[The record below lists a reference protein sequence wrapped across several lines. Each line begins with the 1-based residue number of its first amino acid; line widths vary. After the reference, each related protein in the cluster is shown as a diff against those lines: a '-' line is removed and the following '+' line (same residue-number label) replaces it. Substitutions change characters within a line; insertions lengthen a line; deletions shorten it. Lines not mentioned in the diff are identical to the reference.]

1 MKKNM
6 KIVAALMAIG
16 LVSPMAYA
24 TNGDTMM
31 AVGTENT
38 ALGGTGV
45 AHFTGA
51 ESVFAN
57 PAMLA
62 KSKGDQLNVGIV
74 VFMPTVTNTGVIGL
88 SPTPP
93 NMFATSTAA
102 ATSDAKVSYIPDI
115 SYSSRMSDKLTWGV
129 AMAGIAGMGVD
140 YTNSPTTA
148 NGGAQ
153 TYFKAR
159 TSLSILNI
167 VPTIAYNDGDY
178 GIGFSPVMQYGSLA
192 ISFNAVNPA
201 HDKDTSTGYGY
212 SLGGYYNIMPSLTV
226 AANLQSMI
234 AHSYGTQLST
244 AGAAFGQG
252 NAGSPGTTAIA
263 DNLDQP
269 AEMKAG
275 VAYTFAQNYTV
286 TADYKNIQWSSAK
299 GYKEFGWKDQNIVAV
314 GVKYAG
320 TGYWVGLGYNSAD
333 NPIKPYANGVLTPSG
348 QNGGVVN
355 MFNNLMF
362 PATIQSSMTL
372 GGGYSISKATDIDF
386 AYVSSPE
393 VKTTVDISDAAA
405 SAPGTVSNTTTH
417 SQQSFSVSMRF
428 KF

>member
-6 KIVAALMAIG
+6 KIVAALISIG

-51 ESVFAN
+51 ESTFAN

-62 KSKGDQLNVGIV
+62 QSKGDELNVGIV

-93 NMFATSTAA
+93 NMFATSTSA
-102 ATSDAKVSYIPDI
+102 ATSDAKVNYIPDV
-115 SYSSRMSDKLTWGV
+115 SYSSRFSDSLTWGV

-153 TYFKAR
+153 SYFKAR
-159 TSLSILNI
+159 TTLNILNI
-167 VPTIAYNDGDY
+167 VPTIAYNNKDY
-178 GIGFSPVMQYGSLA
+178 GIGFSPVMQYGALG

-201 HDKDTSTGYGY
+201 HNKDTSTGYGY
-212 SLGGYYNIMPSLTV
+212 SLGGFYNIMPSLTV
-226 AANLQSMI
+226 AAAIQSSI

-252 NAGSPGTTAIA
+252 NSGSPGTTAIA

-275 VAYTFAQNYTV
+275 VAYTTGAYTL
-286 TADYKNIQWSSAK
+286 TADYKSIQWASAK
-299 GYKEFGWKDQNIVAV
+299 GYKEFGWKNQAIMAV
-314 GVKYAG
+314 GV
-320 TGYWVGLGYNSAD
+320 
-333 NPIKPYANGVLTPSG
+333 
-348 QNGGVVN
+348 
-355 MFNNLMF
+355 
-362 PATIQSSMTL
+362 
-372 GGGYSISKATDIDF
+372 
-386 AYVSSPE
+386 
-393 VKTTVDISDAAA
+393 
-405 SAPGTVSNTTTH
+405 
-417 SQQSFSVSMRF
+417 
-428 KF
+428 